1 MGGVST
7 KTPVR
12 WIGTCKHSICLYKY
26 SLLGEFP
33 LIPPPFGVIK
43 RGGFLRNRKNGV
55 LIYLTE
61 SEKKHLTKQAE
72 RARLNNSV
80 FIRKL
85 ISGTELRSRPPD
97 EYGKIIRELSAIGN
111 NVNQIARVA
120 NSLGKINYHELEK
133 IQAALDNIWR
143 EVKNM

>member
-1 MGGVST
+1 ME
-7 KTPVR
+7 R
-12 WIGTCKHSICLYKY
+12 
-26 SLLGEFP
+26 
-33 LIPPPFGVIK
+33 
-43 RGGFLRNRKNGV
+43 
-55 LIYLTE
+55 
-61 SEKKHLTKQAE
+61 QAE
-72 RARLNNSV
+72 IAGFKKEP

-97 EYGKIIRELSAIGN
+97 EYAKIIRELSAIGN

>member
-1 MGGVST
+1 M
-7 KTPVR
+7 
-12 WIGTCKHSICLYKY
+12 
-26 SLLGEFP
+26 
-33 LIPPPFGVIK
+33 
-43 RGGFLRNRKNGV
+43 RNRKNGV
-55 LIYLTE
+55 LVYLTE

-72 RARLNNSV
+72 RTGLNNSV

-85 ISGTELRSRPPD
+85 ILGTELRSRPPD